1 MDIFG
6 IQKLE
11 EQIAVTKDSG
21 TRKQLQELLDE
32 RKKKAKEIQTG
43 ILIILAILGTFLLL
57 RSCMDIYHENKMGQM
72 ELEHQQRLI
81 DHGF

>member
-21 TRKQLQELLDE
+21 TRKELQELLDE
-32 RKKKAKEIQTG
+32 RKKKAKKIQND
-43 ILIILAILGTFLLL
+43 ILIFLAILGTFLLL
-57 RSCMDIYHENKMGQM
+57 RSCMNIYHENEMRQIK
-72 ELEHQQRLI
+72 L
-81 DHGF
+81 DHGFYDK